1 MRRLLNFIKNE
12 IFTADYVTAATHVV
26 SCVLLQ
32 FAIIFGTKSAD
43 PVRSVTLYALS
54 VLFVIGDF
62 FLSRLLGSRMHI
74 NRRIHFIDLLILIPV
89 VFLLV
94 YLYLFGNDFSVI
106 TIIVFEIGLVFE
118 RILLSIN

>member
-32 FAIIFGTKSAD
+32 FAIIFGTQSAD

-106 TIIVFEIGLVFE
+106 TIIVFEMGLVFE